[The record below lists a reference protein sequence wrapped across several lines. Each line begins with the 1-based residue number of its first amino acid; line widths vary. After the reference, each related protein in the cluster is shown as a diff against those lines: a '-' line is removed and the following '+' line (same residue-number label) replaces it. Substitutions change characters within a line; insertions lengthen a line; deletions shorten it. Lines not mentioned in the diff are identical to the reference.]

1 MVVPDFQS
9 FFRPMLEALEDGVSK
24 PLAVMRE
31 HLRAAMGVSDSDF
44 HEMLPSGVR
53 TRFADRVY
61 WANTH
66 LYQAGLITRPSSG
79 VLAITNR
86 GRAFLARHQGKIL
99 VSDLMQFPEFAA
111 FRKKSSTASP
121 DPKVTSVNDKTP
133 QERIEEAYK
142 ELQATLAKELLDR
155 VWESSPVA
163 FERLVIQLLLK
174 MGYGGGDRDAGEH
187 LGGSG
192 DGGVD
197 GVINQDV
204 LGLDRVYIQAKR
216 WKDSV
221 GVDRIYAFAGSLEVK
236 KATKGVILTTSS
248 FTDGARKALESIGKR
263 VVLIDGDEL
272 VRLMMAFGL
281 GVRTVKDFTIQA
293 PDADVFDA
301 FEE

>member
-1 MVVPDFQS
+1 
-9 FFRPMLEALEDGVSK
+9 MLEALADGASK
-24 PLAVMRE
+24 PLGAMRE
-31 HLRAAMGVSDSDF
+31 RLRAAMAVSDADYQ
-44 HEMLPSGVR
+44 EMLPSGVR

-66 LYQAGLITRPSSG
+66 LYQAGLIKRPSSG
-79 VLAITNR
+79 VLAITDR
-86 GRAFLARHQGKIL
+86 GRAFLAKHQGKIL

-111 FRKKSSTASP
+111 FRNKSATPSP
-121 DPKVTSVNDKTP
+121 DAKATPTSDKTP
-133 QERIEEAYK
+133 QERIEEAHK
-142 ELQATLAKELLDR
+142 ELQTTLAKELLDR
-155 VWESSPVA
+155 IAASSPVA

-174 MGYGGGDRDAGEH
+174 MGYGGGEHDASEH

-221 GVDRIYAFAGSLEVK
+221 GVDRIYAFAGSLEAK

-248 FTDGARKALESIGKR
+248 FTDGARKTLESLGKR

-281 GVRTVKDFTIQA
+281 GVRTLKEFAILA
-293 PDADVFDA
+293 PDADVFDS

>member
-1 MVVPDFQS
+1 
-9 FFRPMLEALEDGVSK
+9 MLEALSDGASR

-31 HLRAAMGVSDSDF
+31 RLRLAMAVSDADF
-44 HEMLPSGVR
+44 QEMLPSGVR

-66 LYQAGLITRPSSG
+66 LYQAGLIQRPASG
-79 VLAITNR
+79 VLAITDR
-86 GRAFLARHQGKIL
+86 GREFLAKHMGKIL
-99 VSDLMQFPEFAA
+99 VSDLMQFPEFVA
-111 FRKKSSTASP
+111 FRKKSSTPPP
-121 DPKVTSVNDKTP
+121 DPKAAASERTP
-133 QERIEEAYK
+133 QERIEEAHA
-142 ELQATLAKELLDR
+142 ELQATVAKELLDR
-155 VWESSPVA
+155 VAASSPVA

-174 MGYGGGDRDAGEH
+174 MGYGGGEPDASRH

-248 FTDGARKALESIGKR
+248 FTDGARRALDALGKR

-272 VRLMMAFGL
+272 VRLMMTFGL
-281 GVRTVKDFTIQA
+281 GVRTVREFAVLA
-293 PDADVFDA
+293 PDADA
-301 FEE
+301 FESFEE

>member
-1 MVVPDFQS
+1 MAVPDFQS
-9 FFRPMLEALEDGVSK
+9 FFRPMLQALADGSPK
-24 PLAVMRE
+24 PLSALRE
-31 HLRAAMGVSDSDF
+31 HLRAAMAVSDADF
-44 HEMLPSGVR
+44 QEMLPSGVR

-66 LYQAGLITRPSSG
+66 LYQAGLIERPSTG
-79 VLAITNR
+79 VLAITDR
-86 GRAFLARHQGKIL
+86 GRAFLAKHQGKIL

-111 FRKKSSTASP
+111 FRKKSSTPSP
-121 DPKVTSVNDKTP
+121 DPKAAPVGEKTP
-133 QERIEEAYK
+133 QERIEEAYE
-142 ELQATLAKELLDR
+142 ELQATVAKELLDKIAA
-155 VWESSPVA
+155 SSPAA

-174 MGYGGGDRDAGEH
+174 MGYGGGQREAYEH

-197 GVINQDV
+197 GVINQDT

-221 GVDRIYAFAGSLEVK
+221 GVDRIYAFAGSLDAK

-248 FTDGARKALESIGKR
+248 FTDGARKALDAIGKR

-281 GVRTVKDFTIQA
+281 GVRTVKEFAVLA
-293 PDADVFDA
+293 PDADAFDS

>member
-1 MVVPDFQS
+1 MAVPDFQS
-9 FFRPMLEALEDGVSK
+9 FFRPMLQVLADGVPRS
-24 PLAVMRE
+24 LSSMRE
-31 HLRAAMGVSDSDF
+31 HLRVAMAVTEGDF
-44 HEMLPSGVR
+44 QEMLPSGVR

-66 LYQAGLITRPSSG
+66 LYQAGLLQRPASG
-79 VLAITNR
+79 VLAITDR
-86 GRAFLARHQGKIL
+86 GREFLARHQGKIL
-99 VSDLMQFPEFAA
+99 VSDLMQFLEFAA
-111 FRKKSSTASP
+111 FRKKSSAASS
-121 DPKVTSVNDKTP
+121 DPKTAPVSEKTP
-133 QERIEEAYK
+133 QERLEEAHA
-142 ELQATLAKELLDR
+142 ELQATVAKELLDR
-155 VWESSPVA
+155 VATSSPAA

-174 MGYGGGDRDAGEH
+174 MGYGGGEPDSSRH

-248 FTDGARKALESIGKR
+248 FTDGARRALDALGKR
-263 VVLIDGDEL
+263 VVLIDGNEL

-281 GVRTVKDFTIQA
+281 GVRSVKEFSVLA
-293 PDADVFDA
+293 PDADAFDS
-301 FEE
+301 FEG

>member
-1 MVVPDFQS
+1 MAVPDFQS
-9 FFRPMLEALEDGVSK
+9 FFRPMLEALADGVPK
-24 PLAVMRE
+24 PLGAIRE
-31 HLRAAMGVSDSDF
+31 TLRVAMNVSDTDF
-44 HEMLPSGVR
+44 QEMLPSGVR

-79 VLAITNR
+79 VLAITDK
-86 GRAFLARHQGKIL
+86 GRAFLAKHLGKIL

-111 FRKKSSTASP
+111 FRNKASTPSP
-121 DPKVTSVNDKTP
+121 DPKMTPANEKTP
-133 QERIEEAYK
+133 HERIEEAFN
-142 ELQATLAKELLDR
+142 ELQATLAKELLDKISA
-155 VWESSPVA
+155 SSPVA

-174 MGYGGGDRDAGEH
+174 MGYGGGERDASEH

-236 KATKGVILTTSS
+236 KANKGVILTSSS
-248 FTDGARKALESIGKR
+248 FTDGARKAAESIGKR

-281 GVRTVKDFTIQA
+281 GVRTVKDFAILA
-293 PDADVFDA
+293 PGADAFDA

>member
-1 MVVPDFQS
+1 MAVSDADFQ
-9 FFRPMLEALEDGVSK
+9 
-24 PLAVMRE
+24 
-31 HLRAAMGVSDSDF
+31 
-44 HEMLPSGVR
+44 EMLPSGVR

-66 LYQAGLITRPSSG
+66 LYQAGLIARPSSG
-79 VLAITNR
+79 VLAITDR
-86 GRAFLARHQGKIL
+86 GRVFLANHQGKIL

-111 FRKKSSTASP
+111 FRGKSSAPSP
-121 DPKVTSVNDKTP
+121 DPKATPASEKTP
-133 QERIEEAYK
+133 QERIEEAYA
-142 ELQATLAKELLDR
+142 ELQATVAKELLDK
-155 VWESSPVA
+155 VAASSPPA

-174 MGYGGGDRDAGEH
+174 MGYGGGEPDASKH

-248 FTDGARKALESIGKR
+248 YTDGARKALDALGKR

-281 GVRTVKDFTIQA
+281 GVRTVKEFAILA
-293 PDADVFDA
+293 PDADA
-301 FEE
+301 FESFEE